1 MSYIVNCLRLM
12 QLVLGFLQSTLL
24 KWGAAVGR
32 KRIIKPR
39 FWVLMMTALVLV
51 FTCVYISQGNFIAQQ
66 EARIQELEAEYAQK
80 LGDNQLLERKI
91 AFSKT
96 DAYVERVAHDQLGL
110 LKSDEIRFVASG
122 SAADTSS
129 YAQ

>member
-1 MSYIVNCLRLM
+1 M
-12 QLVLGFLQSTLL
+12 
-24 KWGAAVGR
+24 GR

-39 FWVLMMTALVLV
+39 FWVLMMSALVLV
-51 FTCVYISQGNFIAQQ
+51 FTCVYISQGSYIAQQ
-66 EARIQELEAEYAQK
+66 EARIRELEDEYAQK

-96 DAYVERVAHDQLGL
+96 DTYVERVAHDQLGL

-122 SAADTSS
+122 QAAGSVQDASS

>member
-1 MSYIVNCLRLM
+1 MSYIVNCLRLTKP
-12 QLVLGFLQSTLL
+12 TLL

-39 FWVLMMTALVLV
+39 FWVLMMSALVLV
-51 FTCVYISQGNFIAQQ
+51 FTCVYISQGSYIAQQ
-66 EARIQELEAEYAQK
+66 EARIRELEDEYAQK

-122 SAADTSS
+122 QAAGSVQDASS

>member
-1 MSYIVNCLRLM
+1 MSYIVDCLRL
-12 QLVLGFLQSTLL
+12 LQPTLL

-32 KRIIKPR
+32 KRVIKPR
-39 FWVLMMTALVLV
+39 FWVLMMSVLVLV
-51 FTCVYISQGNFIAQQ
+51 FTCVYISQGSFIAQQ
-66 EARIQELEAEYAQK
+66 ETRIQELEAEYAQK
-80 LGDNQLLERKI
+80 LSDNQMLERKI

-122 SAADTSS
+122 QTGNPVQDSAS